1 MSLEGQRS
9 SPRPEGNLPH
19 GGIVGRRWEVAWSRA
34 TEGLECQVKGFG
46 VTQKARIQI
55 WGLFG

>member
-1 MSLEGQRS
+1 MSLGGQGNP
-9 SPRPEGNLPH
+9 PRPEGNLMVASWAE
-19 GGIVGRRWEVAWSRA
+19 GGEAAWSRA
-34 TEGLECQVKGFG
+34 TEGLECQVKGYG

>member
-1 MSLEGQRS
+1 MEGQRS

-46 VTQKARIQI
+46 VTQKVRIQI